1 MASISDAVWA
11 IDLGNSSLKAMKLA
25 LVGDTPQ
32 VVAFDTIQHAKVL
45 SGKGVSELERQELI
59 AMSMRQFVQRN
70 EVGYDDVIV
79 SVPSQNSFARFVNLP
94 PVDPKKIPEI
104 VGFEAA
110 QQIPFDMSEVQWDWQ
125 LMTDE
130 DATEKRVGLFAI
142 KNEIVNAE
150 LEHFEHEDLSVTH
163 VQMSPMALYNYILYD
178 RPDLLKSD
186 NRPVVVLNIGAQS
199 TDLVVCTPS
208 GVWQRCIMLGGNAF
222 TKAIADAFK
231 IPFEKAEKLK
241 RTAPVSKYARQIF
254 QAMRPVFTDLASEV
268 QKSLGFYSSANP
280 NSQYARIIAMGGGT
294 QLRGLLKYL
303 QQSLQI
309 PVERPDMFKRL
320 SLMQGVSAAKFH
332 DSVAGFGVVYG
343 LALQVLGFGRIQS
356 NLLPKS
362 IARSQA
368 WAMKIRMFMVAA
380 CFLLLVSLMGLGRVV
395 VNNMAYASKADV
407 RQRITAT
414 ISQADSAQDN
424 LASEEGKG
432 TQNIEEMKKII
443 ALFKYRDTI
452 PWVQQTILEAM
463 PNARNNPAQKALYE
477 SFEVGDAE
485 AVMQTPRRDRKQLFV
500 TRMQVSYAEDLAIA
514 SLDMINLGQG
524 PASTEADGTGMPQL
538 NDPRSLYGRSSMMM
552 MPTDP
557 GAVAEPGF
565 VVVIEGYSP
574 YQDIGQLLDPSGVND
589 RPDQWGFVTRLT
601 HLSGNAAPDDPN
613 DPNLPLVLYKKE
625 TDVHFVLTKGPVS
638 SSDQTMPYGIG
649 VPEKEDA
656 DLMPTGT
663 DQSATLVDPLTKE
676 VISSFPMKDDMGKEI
691 RERLSGKPR
700 MVINDNWF
708 VLKFKLKWNDA
719 PEVEGAADPANSL
732 MGGYPPM

>member
-1 MASISDAVWA
+1 MASTSDAVWA
-11 IDLGNSSLKAMKLA
+11 IDLGNSSLKAMQLT
-25 LVGDTPQ
+25 LVGETPQ

-45 SGKGVSELERQELI
+45 SGKGVSDLERQELI

-70 EVGYDDVIV
+70 EVGYDDIIV

-94 PVDPKKIPEI
+94 PVEPKKIPEI

-130 DATEKRVGLFAI
+130 DASEKRVGLFAI

-150 LEHFEHEDLSVTH
+150 LEHFEHEDLGVTH
-163 VQMSPMALYNYILYD
+163 VQMSPMALYNYILFD
-178 RPDLLKSD
+178 RPDLFKSD
-186 NRPVVVLNIGAQS
+186 NQPVVVLNIGAQS

-280 NSQYARIIAMGGGT
+280 NAKYVRIVAMGGGT

-320 SLMQGVSAAKFH
+320 ALAQGTSAAKFH

-368 WAMKIRMFMVAA
+368 WAMKIRLFMVAA
-380 CFLLLVSLMGLGRVV
+380 CFLLLVSAMSLGRVV
-395 VNNMAYASKADV
+395 VDATSYASKASV
-407 RQRITAT
+407 RTQIGSAIR
-414 ISQADSAQDN
+414 QADGAETKLND
-424 LASEEGKG
+424 EKGKG
-432 TQNIEEMKKII
+432 EQYRDEMKKV
-443 ALFKYRDTI
+443 LSLYKYRDTI
-452 PWVQQTILEAM
+452 PWIYETILDAM
-463 PNARNNPAQKALYE
+463 PNAKNNPDQKALYE
-477 SFEVGDAE
+477 AFAAGDVD
-485 AVMQTPRRDRKQLFV
+485 AVKQIPRRDRKQLIV
-500 TRMQVSYAEDLAIA
+500 TRMQISFAEDLDIA
-514 SLDMINLGQG
+514 EFDIINLGQG
-524 PASTEADGTGMPQL
+524 PVGAVDDPFA
-538 NDPRSLYGRSSMMM
+538 NDPRMDLYMQSMQDMG
-552 MPTDP
+552 TTE
-557 GAVAEPGF
+557 VAKSPGF
-565 VVVIEGYSP
+565 VVVIEGHSP
-574 YQDIGQLLDPSGVND
+574 YQDISELLDPSGVD
-589 RPDQWGFVTRLT
+589 SQPDDWGFVTRLM
-601 HLSGNAAPDDPN
+601 HLSDKVDPNN
-613 DPNLPLVLYKKE
+613 DPNKPLALYKKE
-625 TDVHFVLTKGPVS
+625 TDVHFVLKKGAVA
-638 SSDQTMPYGIG
+638 SSDKDMPYGIG
-649 VPEKEDA
+649 VPEED
-656 DLMPTGT
+656 DT
-663 DQSATLVDPLTKE
+663 DPFGARTMSVEKVTLLDPLTKE
-676 VISSFPMKDDMGKEI
+676 VISSFPKVDDLG
-691 RERLSGKPR
+691 REVVNRLSKAPV

-719 PEVEGAADPANSL
+719 PSVEGADDASPVGASPMY
-732 MGGYPPM
+732 MGR

>member
-1 MASISDAVWA
+1 MASTSDAVWA
-11 IDLGNSSLKAMKLA
+11 IDLGNSSLKAMQLM

-32 VVAFDTIQHAKVL
+32 VVAFDTIQHAKIL
-45 SGKGVSELERQELI
+45 SGKGVSDLERQELI

-94 PVDPKKIPEI
+94 PVEPKKIPEI

-130 DATEKRVGLFAI
+130 DAPEKRVGLFAI

-150 LEHFEHEDLSVTH
+150 LEHYEHEDLSVTH

-178 RPDLLKSD
+178 RPDLFKSD
-186 NRPVVVLNIGAQS
+186 NQPVVVLNIGAQS

-208 GVWQRCIMLGGNAF
+208 GVWQRCIMVGGNTF
-222 TKAIADAFK
+222 TKAIADTFK

-280 NSQYARIIAMGGGT
+280 SAKFSRIIAMGGGT

-320 SLMQGVSAAKFH
+320 SLAQSASAAKFH

-343 LALQVLGFGRIQS
+343 LAIQVLGFGRIES

-368 WAMKIRMFMVAA
+368 WAMKIRLFMVAA
-380 CFLLLVSLMGLGRVV
+380 CFLLLVSAMALGRVV
-395 VNNMAYASKADV
+395 VDNMAYASKANL
-407 RQRITAT
+407 RSQNNSI
-414 ISQADSAQDN
+414 ISQAQSAKSN
-424 LASEEGKG
+424 LDAEKDKGEEYRQEIRKVLS
-432 TQNIEEMKKII
+432 Q
-443 ALFKYRDTI
+443 FQYRDTI
-452 PWVQQTILEAM
+452 PWIQQVILNAM
-463 PNARNNPAQKALYE
+463 PNAENNPSQASLYKA
-477 SFEVGDAE
+477 FEVGDIE
-485 AVMQTPRRDRKQLFV
+485 AVKRVPRKERKQLFV
-500 TRMQVSYAEDLAIA
+500 TRMQLSFAEDL
-514 SLDMINLGQG
+514 SLAEFDVINLGIG
-524 PASTEADGTGMPQL
+524 PSSGESEDPYAALAMARGYATETTEEVQ
-538 NDPRSLYGRSSMMM
+538 
-552 MPTDP
+552 
-557 GAVAEPGF
+557 AEAGF

-574 YQDIGQLLDPSGVND
+574 YGSIGDLLDPSGVDN
-589 RPDQWGFVTRLT
+589 RPDQWGVVTRLV
-601 HLSGNAAPDDPN
+601 HLADKADPN
-613 DPNLPLVLYKKE
+613 DPNSPLELYRKDSQE
-625 TDVHFVLTKGPVS
+625 HFILEKGLVS
-638 SSDQTMPYGIG
+638 STNNDMPFGIG
-649 VPEKEDA
+649 VPEDETQLTAQLTNED
-656 DLMPTGT
+656 M
-663 DQSATLVDPLTKE
+663 TLLDPLTRE
-676 VISSFPMKDDMGKEI
+676 VISTYPFKDEFGQEVL
-691 RERLSGKPR
+691 ERLSKKPK
-700 MVINDNWF
+700 MVNNDSWF
-708 VLKFKLKWNDA
+708 KLKFKLVWHDA
-719 PEVEGAADPANSL
+719 PTIESGGDEG
-732 MGGYPPM
+732 Y

>member
-1 MASISDAVWA
+1 MASTSDAVWA
-11 IDLGNSSLKAMKLA
+11 IDLGNSSLKAMQLS
-25 LVGDTPQ
+25 LVGETPQ
-32 VVAFDTIQHAKVL
+32 VVAFDTIQHAKIL
-45 SGKGVSELERQELI
+45 SGKGVSDLERQEMI

-94 PVDPKKIPEI
+94 PVEPKKIPEI

-130 DATEKRVGLFAI
+130 DASEKRVGLFAI

-150 LEHFEHEDLSVTH
+150 LEHFEREDLPVTH
-163 VQMSPMALYNYILYD
+163 VQMSPMALYNYILFD
-178 RPDLLKSD
+178 RPDLFRSE
-186 NRPVVVLNIGAQS
+186 NQPVVVLNIGAQS

-280 NSQYARIIAMGGGT
+280 NAKYVRIVAMGGGT

-320 SLMQGVSAAKFH
+320 ALAQGVSAAKFH

-343 LALQVLGFGRIQS
+343 LALQGLGFGRIQS

-368 WAMKIRMFMVAA
+368 WAMKIRIFMAAA
-380 CFLLLVSLMGLGRVV
+380 CFLLLVSAMSLGRVV
-395 VNNMAYASKADV
+395 VDNMSYANKAEI
-407 RQRITAT
+407 RQRIDRT
-414 ISQADSAQDN
+414 IKNAQDSQSN
-424 LASEEGKG
+424 LEFEESQE
-432 TQNIEEMKKII
+432 TQYLDNMNKII
-443 ALFKYRDTI
+443 SLFNYRDVI
-452 PWVQQTILEAM
+452 PWVRHTIVDAL
-463 PNARNNPAQKALYE
+463 PNAENNPTQKDLYE
-477 SFEVGDAE
+477 AFAAGDVKAIKR
-485 AVMQTPRRDRKQLFV
+485 VHRRDRKQLFV
-500 TRMQVSYAEDLAIA
+500 TRMKMSYAEDLSMA
-514 SLDMINLGQG
+514 SFDMINVAQG
-524 PASTEADGTGMPQL
+524 PVSAEDDPMASMGMDAYEMEMRGML
-538 NDPRSLYGRSSMMM
+538 TS
-552 MPTDP
+552 TDET
-557 GAVAEPGF
+557 AAKIPGF
-565 VVVIEGYSP
+565 VVVLEGYSP
-574 YQDIGQLLDPSGVND
+574 YQDIGKLLDPSGVD
-589 RPDQWGFVTRLT
+589 SRPSQWGFVTRLM
-601 HLSGNAAPDDPN
+601 HLSDKADPN
-613 DPNLPLVLYKKE
+613 DPNRPLVLYKKE
-625 TDVHFVLTKGPVS
+625 SEYNFELKKGPVIS
-638 SSDQTMPYGIG
+638 STNSTNVPYGIG
-649 VPEKEDA
+649 VPEDE
-656 DLMPTGT
+656 GT
-663 DQSATLVDPLTKE
+663 NMMMGMGMRSGEKVALLDPVTKE
-676 VISSFPMKDDMGKEI
+676 TISSYPKVDELGREVRKRMSKE
-691 RERLSGKPR
+691 PV

-708 VLKFKLKWNDA
+708 TLKFKLQWNGA
-719 PEVEGAADPANSL
+719 PAVEGADDAAASP
-732 MGGYPPM
+732 GIY

>member
-1 MASISDAVWA
+1 MASTSDAVWA
-11 IDLGNSSLKAMKLA
+11 IDLGNSSLKAMQLT
-25 LVGDTPQ
+25 LVGETPQ

-45 SGKGVSELERQELI
+45 SGKGVSDLERQELI

-70 EVGYDDVIV
+70 EVGYDDIIV

-94 PVDPKKIPEI
+94 PVEPKKIPEI

-130 DATEKRVGLFAI
+130 DASEKRVGLFAI

-150 LEHFEHEDLSVTH
+150 LEHFEHEDLGVTH
-163 VQMSPMALYNYILYD
+163 VQMSPMALYNYILFD
-178 RPDLLKSD
+178 RPDLFKSD
-186 NRPVVVLNIGAQS
+186 NQPVVVLNIGAQS

-280 NSQYARIIAMGGGT
+280 NAKYVRIVAMGGGT

-320 SLMQGVSAAKFH
+320 ALAQGTSAAKFH

-368 WAMKIRMFMVAA
+368 WAMKIRLFMVAA
-380 CFLLLVSLMGLGRVV
+380 CFLLLVSAMSLGRVV
-395 VNNMAYASKADV
+395 VDATSYASKASTRTQIDGAI
-407 RQRITAT
+407 R
-414 ISQADSAQDN
+414 QADKSEKN
-424 LASEEGKG
+424 LENERSQGE
-432 TQNIEEMKKII
+432 QYRDSMKKV
-443 ALFKYRDTI
+443 LSLYKYRDTI
-452 PWVQQTILEAM
+452 PWINETVLGAM
-463 PNARNNPAQKALYE
+463 PNAKNNPAQKALYE
-477 SFEVGDAE
+477 SFDSGDAE
-485 AVMQTPRRDRKQLFV
+485 VVKQIPRRDRKQLIV
-500 TRMQVSYAEDLAIA
+500 TRMQISFAEDLDLAEFDI
-514 SLDMINLGQG
+514 INLGQG
-524 PASTEADGTGMPQL
+524 PVGAADDPFADNAGMEMYM
-538 NDPRSLYGRSSMMM
+538 RSMQDLGG
-552 MPTDP
+552 P
-557 GAVAEPGF
+557 AEVAKSPGF
-565 VVVIEGYSP
+565 VVVIEGHSP
-574 YQDIGQLLDPSGVND
+574 YQDI
-589 RPDQWGFVTRLT
+589 
-601 HLSGNAAPDDPN
+601 
-613 DPNLPLVLYKKE
+613 
-625 TDVHFVLTKGPVS
+625 
-638 SSDQTMPYGIG
+638 
-649 VPEKEDA
+649 
-656 DLMPTGT
+656 
-663 DQSATLVDPLTKE
+663 
-676 VISSFPMKDDMGKEI
+676 
-691 RERLSGKPR
+691 
-700 MVINDNWF
+700 
-708 VLKFKLKWNDA
+708 
-719 PEVEGAADPANSL
+719 
-732 MGGYPPM
+732 

>member
-1 MASISDAVWA
+1 MASTSDAVWA
-11 IDLGNSSLKAMKLA
+11 IDLGNSSLKAMQLA
-25 LVGDTPQ
+25 LVGETPQ

-45 SGKGVSELERQELI
+45 SGKGVSDLERQELI

-79 SVPSQNSFARFVNLP
+79 SVPSQNSFARFVSLP
-94 PVDPKKIPEI
+94 PVEPKKIPEI

-130 DATEKRVGLFAI
+130 DAAEKRVGLFAI

-150 LEHFEHEDLSVTH
+150 LEHFEREDLSVTH
-163 VQMSPMALYNYILYD
+163 VQMSPMALYNYILFD
-178 RPDLLKSD
+178 RPNLFKSD
-186 NRPVVVLNIGAQS
+186 NQPVVVLNIGAES

-280 NSQYARIIAMGGGT
+280 DAKYVRIVAMGGGT

-309 PVERPDMFKRL
+309 PVERPDMFKQL
-320 SLMQGVSAAKFH
+320 ALAQGTSAAKFH

-380 CFLLLVSLMGLGRVV
+380 CFLLLVSAMALGRVIV
-395 VNNMAYASKADV
+395 DNMSYAGKAQT
-407 RQRITAT
+407 RARTTA
-414 ISQADSAQDN
+414 IIKQADDAAGSLNDEK
-424 LASEEGKG
+424 SKG
-432 TQNIEEMKKII
+432 TQYRDDMKKIFS
-443 ALFKYRDTI
+443 LYLYRDTI
-452 PWVQQTILEAM
+452 PWIYETVLDAM
-463 PNARNNPAQKALYE
+463 PNAENNPAQASLYE
-477 SFEVGDAE
+477 AFAAGDAE
-485 AVMQTPRRDRKQLFV
+485 AVMQIPRRDRRQLIV
-500 TRMQVSYAEDLAIA
+500 TRMQVSYAEDLDLAQFGV
-514 SLDMINLGQG
+514 INLGQG
-524 PASTEADGTGMPQL
+524 PVGAVDDPLQ
-538 NDPRSLYGRSSMMM
+538 NDPRMELYRMQMQ
-552 MPTDP
+552 TP
-557 GAVAEPGF
+557 GVGAAVEKAAGF
-565 VVVIEGYSP
+565 VVEIEGHSP
-574 YQDIGQLLDPSGVND
+574 YQDISQLLDPSGVDSN
-589 RPDQWGFVTRLT
+589 PDEWGFVTRLM
-601 HLSGNAAPDDPN
+601 HLSDKADPN
-613 DPNLPLVLYKKE
+613 DPNRPLALYKKE
-625 TDVHFVLTKGPVS
+625 TDEHFQLTKGAVTS
-638 SSDQTMPYGIG
+638 TDTDMPYGIG
-649 VPEKEDA
+649 VQEED
-656 DLMPTGT
+656 DLDLLG
-663 DQSATLVDPLTKE
+663 SRATPGQNVTLLDPLTKE
-676 VISSFPMKDDMGKEI
+676 VISSFAKKDSMG
-691 RERLSGKPR
+691 REQVNRLSRKPV

-719 PEVEGAADPANSL
+719 PELEGADDAGSSAGQ
-732 MGGYPPM
+732 MGSIYDRR